1 MANVAQGGAAL
12 AVYCKTKNK
21 TLKAVAAP
29 ASFSC
34 LLGIT
39 EAAIFG
45 VNLKLVKPFIG
56 ALIGGALG
64 GFLVVFG
71 GVGMNGI
78 GVTGIPG
85 LALVAPQSMVM
96 YIIGMAVAFVG
107 AFVATWLLGFKEEAD
122 A

>member
-1 MANVAQGGAAL
+1 M
-12 AVYCKTKNK
+12 
-21 TLKAVAAP
+21 
-29 ASFSC
+29 
-34 LLGIT
+34 
-39 EAAIFG
+39 
-45 VNLKLVKPFIG
+45 NLKLVRPFIG

-64 GFLVVFG
+64 GFTVVLA
-71 GVGMNGI
+71 GVGMSGI

-107 AFVATWLLGFKEEAD
+107 AFAATWIMGFKEETD